1 MMYGAY
7 NVKQEDIPV
16 MYSISFHRSSV
27 RIVGTIFLI
36 RITYL
41 NLKKNPVFL
50 LYGCETWTV
59 VLKKEH
65 RLFFGT
71 GCGRGGGIFE
81 YKEQWNRE
89 ELL

>member
-27 RIVGTIFLI
+27 KIVGTIFLI

-41 NLKKNPVFL
+41 NLKKKSSLSFVWVWNL
-50 LYGCETWTV
+50 DCRS
-59 VLKKEH
+59 KE
-65 RLFFGT
+65 RT
-71 GCGRGGGIFE
+71 
-81 YKEQWNRE
+81 
-89 ELL
+89 